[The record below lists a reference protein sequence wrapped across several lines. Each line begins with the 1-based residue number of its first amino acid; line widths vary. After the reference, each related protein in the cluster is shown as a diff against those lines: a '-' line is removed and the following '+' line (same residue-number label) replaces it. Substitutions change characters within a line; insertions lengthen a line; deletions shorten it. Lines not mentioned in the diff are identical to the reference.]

1 MLEDIQPIHCK
12 EPCPFDNFDAT
23 RQVASCT
30 PRIGPWQA
38 WNGKEAIDPTTTIM
52 EK

>member
-1 MLEDIQPIHCK
+1 MAEGCDL
-12 EPCPFDNFDAT
+12 AT
-23 RQVASCT
+23 TVHLSGGFGFVYSLHVASCT

-38 WNGKEAIDPTTTIM
+38 WNGKEAIDLTTRIV